1 MQTVLWWHLH
11 QPDYRE
17 PDGKTAGLPWVRMHA
32 LRAYTDLCA
41 VAQKT
46 GLAGMT
52 INIVPSLADQLDD
65 IANDRCEDR
74 HHALARRVVEGDD
87 SALAAAFL
95 VHASPTPR
103 PITSLPRFDELRQK
117 AKIDGV
123 VPTADEVTDAIAL
136 FHLSWVGFTLGER
149 PEVAKM
155 LKRGRGFTRDDV
167 AELLKLSRDAS
178 AEVLDRFRK
187 ARHENLIHLTTT
199 PYFHPILP
207 LVIDGEVAK
216 EATSDKGAP
225 VFRAR
230 PDAKAQVERAAER
243 HEELFGERPK
253 AIWPAEGALSEDA
266 AHVIAEAGFEVAASD
281 EELLRHSLQAHDAHD
296 VHLHPW
302 RHESSGL
309 HLLFRDRA
317 LSDDWGFVYRD
328 LHPNDAAKAFVKGV
342 HERKRRGGTICPV
355 ILDGENPFEFY
366 PAAGREHLYAF
377 AERAKKELELV
388 SPVEAA
394 TRSPQKLKRL
404 RTGSWI
410 HASLDIWAG
419 DAEDRRAWAL
429 LHAVRLEIDLD
440 KLAESDRAKAEHHL
454 FAAEGS
460 DWFWWYGPEFDI
472 PDAPA
477 FDALF
482 RGHLKAAMA
491 FANRETTDDSKTAD
505 VSSAEVH
512 ARREGILAALERPVF
527 LAKKATRGRRCAPW
541 PIDGLFPKDQRKLTF
556 LERQNA
562 LHVAADEDGGA
573 MHKGASVIEDVW
585 LRANNEAVAI
595 AFAARGDVETVTTVV
610 RGELKSAGAET
621 KASEAQRT
629 YASDDVRL
637 QKEDGRVFGQAVI
650 AWSELKVSE
659 GEPVRIHVRAKAGAA
674 EEELPAS
681 GVVVTRPS
689 RDQFEA

>member
-1 MQTVLWWHLH
+1 MRTVLWWHLH

-41 VAQKT
+41 VAQQT

-65 IANDRCEDR
+65 IATHRCEDR
-74 HHALARRVVEGDD
+74 HHALARRVVEGDR
-87 SALAAAFL
+87 AAEKAAFL
-95 VHASPTPR
+95 AHASPTPR
-103 PITSLPRFDELRQK
+103 PMVALPRFDELRAK
-117 AKIDGV
+117 ATTEGAT
-123 VPTADEVTDAIAL
+123 PTTDDVTDAIAL
-136 FHLSWVGFTLGER
+136 FHLSWVGFTLGAR
-149 PEVAKM
+149 PEIAAM

-167 AELLKLSRDAS
+167 AALLKLSRDAS
-178 AEVLDRFRK
+178 AEVLDRFRQ
-187 ARHENLIHLTTT
+187 ARQDKLIHLTTT

-225 VFRAR
+225 VFSAR
-230 PDAKAQVERAAER
+230 SDAKAQVERAAVR
-243 HEELFGERPK
+243 HEELFGERPE
-253 AIWPAEGALSEDA
+253 AIWPAEGALSEEA
-266 AHVIAEAGFEVAASD
+266 AHVIADAGFKVAASD
-281 EELLRHSLQAHDAHD
+281 EELLRQSLRAHDAHD

-328 LHPNDAAKAFVKGV
+328 LHPKDSAAAFIKGV
-342 HERKRRGGTICPV
+342 QERRRRGGTVCPV

-366 PAAGREHLYAF
+366 PLAGRDHLLAF
-377 AERAKKELELV
+377 AERAQKEIELV
-388 SPVEAA
+388 SPVEAVA
-394 TRSPQKLKRL
+394 RNPQKLKHL

-419 DAEDRRAWAL
+419 DAEDRRGWAL
-429 LHAVRLEIDLD
+429 LHAVRQEIDLE
-440 KLAESDRAKAEHHL
+440 KLAASDRAKAEHHL

-482 RGHLKAAMA
+482 RGHLQAALV
-491 FANRETTDDSKTAD
+491 FANRDRLESGEEEASAD
-505 VSSAEVH
+505 VVK
-512 ARREGILAALERPVF
+512 RRDALRAALERPVF
-527 LAKKATRGRRCAPW
+527 LEKESKRGRRCAPW
-541 PIDGLFPKDQRKLTF
+541 PTAGAFEPAQRRLSF
-556 LERQNA
+556 LERQNSIN
-562 LHVAADEDGGA
+562 VAANEDGGA
-573 MHKGASVIEDVW
+573 MHKGASVIEGLW
-585 LRANNEAVAI
+585 LRTTHEALAI
-595 AFAARGDVETVTTVV
+595 AFAARGDIETVTTVV
-610 RGELKSAGAET
+610 HGEIKSAGTQT
-621 KASEAQRT
+621 KKSEAQRLFVH
-629 YASDDVRL
+629 DDERL
-637 QKEDGRVFGQAVI
+637 LKEGGSVFGQAII

-659 GEPVRIHVRAKAGAA
+659 GEPVRVQVRAKSGAA
-674 EEELPAS
+674 EEALPVD
-681 GVVVTRPS
+681 GVVIRRPYA
-689 RDQFEA
+689 DQFEA